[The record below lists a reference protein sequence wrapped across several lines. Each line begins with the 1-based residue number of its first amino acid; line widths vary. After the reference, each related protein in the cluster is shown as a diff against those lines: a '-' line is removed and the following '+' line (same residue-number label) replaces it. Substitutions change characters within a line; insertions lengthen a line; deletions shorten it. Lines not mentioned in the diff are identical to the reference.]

1 VRRFTCDDLEARATF
16 VELAAAAARRGEL
29 VVFPTDTVYAVA
41 CDAFSPRA
49 TDRLNDAKQ
58 RSSDTALPVMVGS
71 VRGLDALAAQVTPE
85 EKALVQGCWPG
96 PLTVVCKSQPTLQW
110 DLGGSADSVALRM
123 PLHPLALAVLQAVG
137 PMAVVTANRAG
148 GPVPLDCD
156 AAVEQLGDT
165 VSVYLDAG
173 PCTTGPPST
182 IVDLREVQPRL
193 LREGAVSTADLKSI
207 LPELVV
213 PGEEEMTSP

>member
-1 VRRFTCDDLEARATF
+1 VRRFTCDDPEARAPF

-41 CDAFSPRA
+41 CDAFSQRA
-49 TDRLNDAKQ
+49 TDRLNDAKE
-58 RSSDTALPVMVGS
+58 RTGTTALPVMVGS
-71 VRGLDALAAQVTPE
+71 VRGLDALAAQVTPA
-85 EKALVQGCWPG
+85 EKAVVQGCWPG
-96 PLTVVCKSQPTLQW
+96 QLTVVCRSQPTLQW
-110 DLGGSADSVALRM
+110 DLGGSGDSVALRM

-137 PMAVVTANRAG
+137 PMAVVTANRPG

-156 AAVEQLGDT
+156 AAVEQLGDA

-193 LREGAVSTADLKSI
+193 LREGAVSVADLRSM

-213 PGEEEMTSP
+213 PDEVGETSP